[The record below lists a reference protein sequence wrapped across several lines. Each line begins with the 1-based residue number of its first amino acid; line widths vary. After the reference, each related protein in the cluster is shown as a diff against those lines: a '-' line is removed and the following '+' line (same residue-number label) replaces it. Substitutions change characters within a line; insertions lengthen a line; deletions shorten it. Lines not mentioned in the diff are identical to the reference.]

1 MMESGEDIGGY
12 SPMHDGG
19 SGDATSTRDNLPGGG
34 GGGSEYAGMSSAA
47 RAAMLLR
54 LGAGGDSDG
63 YLDNEIQDVDDD
75 DDDVD
80 DDNRRGGSLEEIT
93 IVDHTHKP
101 ATTTATGSRSSASV
115 STRKASA
122 EEKPLALWKLCRD
135 GDSGQLRLMTPEAE
149 GGAAGKHVE
158 VEVLM
163 PPLKKRIA
171 MNLSLSEQPHNGIFV
186 NGSRVE
192 GEPLVGTKG
201 TEFEW
206 GQGASRTELKIMAT
220 KKVPFAH
227 GCDHETRYLLF
238 INGREAR
245 SGKMEARFWWE
256 INFRLVV
263 IGLVGILI
271 FILSLGLSFIPSL
284 GSIGSMLFRVT
295 VILALVGLYELIV
308 GLVSLSKLHGS
319 CDLKC
324 LCPPRDTGAVS
335 SRATT
340 QATAQ
345 YETFER

>member
-220 KKVPFAH
+220 KKVRIGPMVLSRFDTFDIAVASCFATLSGLCSNECVCRVPNGQVPFAH

-245 SGKMEARFWWE
+245 SGNVTARVLISHGRALTNGCVFKQ
-256 INFRLVV
+256 LV
-263 IGLVGILI
+263 
-271 FILSLGLSFIPSL
+271 
-284 GSIGSMLFRVT
+284 
-295 VILALVGLYELIV
+295 ALHYHVDAEL
-308 GLVSLSKLHGS
+308 
-319 CDLKC
+319 
-324 LCPPRDTGAVS
+324 
-335 SRATT
+335 
-340 QATAQ
+340 
-345 YETFER
+345 